1 MMYLSYELITRISH
15 FFIIFFKRIIFNVN
29 LLTNYNIDETYI
41 LNLINCD
48 FLKNKSSMLSF
59 KLLIV
64 CFFFLNRSI
73 MLCFKFVWFD
83 RSFHLFFSLYFYA
96 LLLMCLNNN
105 KPWSITIIE
114 MFKALYINLHRKKKL
129 AYKNYSIILNLI
141 IVLMIVCF
149 IYYHWLPYIYKI
161 NTRTISTISWDS
173 TERESTFIISLY
185 KICINMWGGN
195 EKKKA

>member
-73 MLCFKFVWFD
+73 MLCFKFV
-83 RSFHLFFSLYFYA
+83 
-96 LLLMCLNNN
+96 
-105 KPWSITIIE
+105 
-114 MFKALYINLHRKKKL
+114 
-129 AYKNYSIILNLI
+129 
-141 IVLMIVCF
+141 
-149 IYYHWLPYIYKI
+149 
-161 NTRTISTISWDS
+161 
-173 TERESTFIISLY
+173 
-185 KICINMWGGN
+185 
-195 EKKKA
+195 